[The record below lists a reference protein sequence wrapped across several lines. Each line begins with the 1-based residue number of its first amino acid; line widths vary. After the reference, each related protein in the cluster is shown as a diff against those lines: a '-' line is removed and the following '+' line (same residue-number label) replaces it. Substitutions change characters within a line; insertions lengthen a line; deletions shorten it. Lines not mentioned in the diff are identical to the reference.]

1 MNPFC
6 DCLLLFWG
14 CYCCGHMGLFGYDI
28 INEQYDVTN
37 KCKDLCEKMKRKK
50 GYERVELKIEEKEAY
65 EPEMML
71 PEIGR
76 DKMLYKSYKPMETL
90 YEINGEDYFML
101 DVNAQ

>member
-6 DCLLLFWG
+6 DCVLLFWG

-37 KCKDLCEKMKRKK
+37 KCKDLCEKMKKRR
-50 GYERVELKIEEKEAY
+50 GYDRVKLEIEEIEEY
-65 EPEMML
+65 EPEIML
-71 PEIGR
+71 PETGK

-90 YEINGEDYFML
+90 YEINEED
-101 DVNAQ
+101 

>member
-6 DCLLLFWG
+6 DCLLVFWG
-14 CYCCGHMGLFGYDI
+14 CYCCGHIGLFGYDI

-50 GYERVELKIEEKEAY
+50 GYERVELKIEEKEEY

-90 YEINGEDYFML
+90 YEINGED
-101 DVNAQ
+101 

>member
-6 DCLLLFWG
+6 CDCLLIFWA

-28 INEQYDVTN
+28 INEQCDVTN
-37 KCKDLCEKMKRKK
+37 KCKDLCEKMKKRR
-50 GYERVELKIEEKEAY
+50 GYDRVELEIEEKEEY

-71 PEIGR
+71 PETGR

-90 YEINGEDYFML
+90 YEMSEETNHGRGEAF
-101 DVNAQ
+101 

>member
-6 DCLLLFWG
+6 DCLLLLWG

-37 KCKDLCEKMKRKK
+37 KCKDLCEKMKKKK
-50 GYERVELKIEEKEAY
+50 GYERVELEIEEY
-65 EPEMML
+65 EPEMIL
-71 PEIGR
+71 PETGK

-90 YEINGEDYFML
+90 YEIDE
-101 DVNAQ
+101 